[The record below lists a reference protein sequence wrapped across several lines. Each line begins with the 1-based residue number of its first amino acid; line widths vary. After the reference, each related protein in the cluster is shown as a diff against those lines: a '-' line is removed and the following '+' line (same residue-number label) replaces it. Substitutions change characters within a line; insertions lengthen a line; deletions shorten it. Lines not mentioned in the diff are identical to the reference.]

1 MKRKAYSIIL
11 AFMIMFI
18 SAVVA
23 PAQEPQHQHGEK
35 KPPAQETAKKD
46 AQQHGSPDMN
56 KMMQEPH
63 HVLAM
68 AYVENLARFAK
79 ALRNQVEATKSV
91 DPDFARAAV
100 GELRRSFDTMQQHL
114 AEHSKAMPADQG
126 SHTGAMQAMNAHIS
140 AIRQSLTMLEREIEA
155 ASPQA
160 SKVSER
166 AAEII
171 EHIDEMSH
179 SHGEHKGH
187 KM

>member
-1 MKRKAYSIIL
+1 MKGKAYSIIL
-11 AFMIMFI
+11 AVMIIFI

-23 PAQEPQHQHGEK
+23 SAQEHQHQHGEK
-35 KPPAQETAKKD
+35 KPSAQDAKKD
-46 AQQHGSPDMN
+46 VHQHGSVDMN

-68 AYVENLARFAK
+68 AYAENLATFAK
-79 ALRNQVEATKSV
+79 ALRNQVEATKAV
-91 DPDFARAAV
+91 DTDFARAAV

-114 AEHSKAMPADQG
+114 AEHSKTIPADQG
-126 SHTGAMQAMNAHIS
+126 SHTGAMQEMNAHVS

-155 ASPQA
+155 AAPQA

-171 EHIDEMSH
+171 KHIDEMSH

-187 KM
+187 NM

>member
-1 MKRKAYSIIL
+1 MKRKAYSVIL
-11 AFMIMFI
+11 AILIMFI

-23 PAQEPQHQHGEK
+23 SAQEHQHQHGEK
-35 KPPAQETAKKD
+35 KPPAQDAKKD
-46 AQQHGSPDMN
+46 THQHGSADVN

-63 HVLAM
+63 HILAM
-68 AYVENLARFAK
+68 AYVENLATFTK

-114 AEHSKAMPADQG
+114 AEHSKTMPADHG
-126 SHTGAMQAMNAHIS
+126 SHTGAMQAMNAHVT

-155 ASPQA
+155 AAPQA
-160 SKVSER
+160 SKVLER

-171 EHIDEMSH
+171 KHIDEMSH

-187 KM
+187 NR

>member
-23 PAQEPQHQHGEK
+23 PAQEHQHQHGEK

-46 AQQHGSPDMN
+46 AHEHGSMDMN

-68 AYVENLARFAK
+68 AYAENLARFAK
-79 ALRNQVEATKSV
+79 ALRDQVDATKSV
-91 DPDFARAAV
+91 DAEFARAAV
-100 GELRRSFDTMQQHL
+100 GEIRRSFDTMQQHL
-114 AEHSKAMPADQG
+114 AEHSKTMSADHG
-126 SHTGAMQAMNAHIS
+126 NHTGAMQAMNAHVS

-155 ASPQA
+155 AAPQA

-171 EHIDEMSH
+171 KHIDEMSH
-179 SHGEHKGH
+179 SHGGHKGH
-187 KM
+187 NM

>member
-1 MKRKAYSIIL
+1 MIKRTVTSIVMAIGL
-11 AFMIMFI
+11 MVGVMNAL
-18 SAVVA
+18 
-23 PAQEPQHQHGEK
+23 AQEHNHGEK
-35 KPPAQETAKKD
+35 KPLAQDAKKD
-46 AQQHGSPDMN
+46 AHQHGSVDMN

-68 AYVENLARFAK
+68 AYVENMATFAK

-114 AEHSKAMPADQG
+114 AEHSKTMPADHE
-126 SHTGAMQAMNAHIS
+126 SHTGAMQEMNAHVS
-140 AIRQSLTMLEREIEA
+140 AIRQSLTILERDIEA
-155 ASPQA
+155 ASQA

-171 EHIDEMSH
+171 KHIDEMSH
-179 SHGEHKGH
+179 SHVVHEGH
-187 KM
+187 NM

>member
-1 MKRKAYSIIL
+1 MIKRTVTSIVMTIGL
-11 AFMIMFI
+11 MVGVMNV
-18 SAVVA
+18 S
-23 PAQEPQHQHGEK
+23 AQEHNHGEK
-35 KPPAQETAKKD
+35 KPPAQDAKKD
-46 AQQHGSPDMN
+46 AHQHGSADMN

-68 AYVENLARFAK
+68 AYVENMATFAK
-79 ALRNQVEATKSV
+79 ALHNQIEATKSV

-114 AEHSKAMPADQG
+114 AEHSKSMPADQG
-126 SHTGAMQAMNAHIS
+126 SHTGAVQAMNGHVA

-155 ASPQA
+155 TAPQA

-171 EHIDEMSH
+171 KHIDEMSH
-179 SHGEHKGH
+179 SHGGH
-187 KM
+187 EGHNM